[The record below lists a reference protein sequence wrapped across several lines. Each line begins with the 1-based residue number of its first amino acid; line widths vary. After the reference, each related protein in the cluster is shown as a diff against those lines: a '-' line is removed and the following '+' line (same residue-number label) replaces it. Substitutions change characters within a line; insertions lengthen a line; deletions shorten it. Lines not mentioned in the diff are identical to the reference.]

1 MKQEDIQKALEAL
14 GKSGITVAGD
24 LVLEKHVEHEVNN
37 VEAGGIGIQIVNG
50 KVEEAAKDYNNEEG
64 ELSNEKLA
72 RAIEDTQEYFWGNS
86 AYAVVFCVCRD
97 DFGMQPNKSA
107 FERMV
112 ELLPYKSV
120 TSYRCSTGTIAN
132 AFANNSLIYSEKVDK
147 WEGEKDA
154 QNERI
159 DELEAENRKLRSII
173 RELAPDSMP
182 SRRGENGRSQARN
195 PDGTF
200 AKKEEQADGE

>member
-50 KVEEAAKDYNNEEG
+50 KVEEEAKDYNDEEG
-64 ELSNEKLA
+64 QLSNAKLA

-120 TSYRCSTGTIAN
+120 PSYRCPTGTIAN
-132 AFANNSLIYSEKVDK
+132 AFANNNLIYSEKVDK
-147 WEGEKDA
+147 WESLGA
-154 QNERI
+154 QQRI
-159 DELEAENRKLRSII
+159 LKLRDELRKRLAE
-173 RELAPDSMP
+173 EP
-182 SRRGENGRSQARN
+182 
-195 PDGTF
+195 
-200 AKKEEQADGE
+200 

>member
-37 VEAGGIGIQIVNG
+37 VEAGG
-50 KVEEAAKDYNNEEG
+50 KVEEEAKDYNNEEG
-64 ELSNEKLA
+64 QLSNEKLA

-120 TSYRCSTGTIAN
+120 PSYRCSTGTIAN

-147 WEGEKDA
+147 WESLGA
-154 QNERI
+154 QQRI
-159 DELEAENRKLRSII
+159 LKLRDELRKRLAE
-173 RELAPDSMP
+173 EP
-182 SRRGENGRSQARN
+182 
-195 PDGTF
+195 
-200 AKKEEQADGE
+200 

>member
-50 KVEEAAKDYNNEEG
+50 KVEDEAKDYNNEEG
-64 ELSNEKLA
+64 QLSNEKLA

-112 ELLPYKSV
+112 EQLQYSRAR
-120 TSYRCSTGTIAN
+120 SYDCPTGTIAN
-132 AFANNSLIYSEKVDK
+132 AFANNNLIYSEKVDK
-147 WEGEKDA
+147 WESLGAMQRTLKL
-154 QNERI
+154 R
-159 DELEAENRKLRSII
+159 DELRKRLAE
-173 RELAPDSMP
+173 EP
-182 SRRGENGRSQARN
+182 
-195 PDGTF
+195 
-200 AKKEEQADGE
+200 